1 MYSRIQRWFGNGW
14 MGIVELLI
22 TALCVFFA
30 ISVQSFCRCYAA
42 YKMGDDTA
50 KDMGRLNLSPSSH
63 IDPIGAIC
71 MFLFG
76 FGWAKPLPINP
87 RNFKEGKH
95 KKATILVS
103 LAGSA
108 GNLIIVFVALLI
120 LRIMGVY
127 TGDVSAWS
135 EVALKTYTLVTV
147 LLSTMIS
154 LNTGLAVFHLLPI
167 PPLDGWTVLTMFLP
181 AKIRLRL
188 MPLERY
194 GFIIL
199 IVLIYTPIFN
209 GIFTYFANLILVG
222 FNWII
227 GLIPFL

>member
-1 MYSRIQRWFGNGW
+1 MFSRIQRWFGNGT
-14 MGIVELLI
+14 MGIIELLI

-30 ISVQSFCRCYAA
+30 ISIQSFCRCYAA

-50 KDMGRLNLSPSSH
+50 KNMGRLNLSPSSH

-103 LAGSA
+103 LAGSV
-108 GNLIIVFVALLI
+108 GNLVIVFIALMI
-120 LRIMGVY
+120 LRIMGLFA
-127 TGDVSAWS
+127 GNAAHWS
-135 EVALKTYTLVTV
+135 EVAVKTYTLLTI

-181 AKIRLRL
+181 AKIRFKLL
-188 MPLERY
+188 PLERY
-194 GFIIL
+194 SFIIL
-199 IVLIYTPIFN
+199 IILIYTPIFN
-209 GIFTYFANLILVG
+209 GIFTYVANLILMG

-227 GLIPFL
+227 SLIPFL